1 MSPSK
6 SWNKCFKRP
15 KYIYRVAKR
24 LLSQYL
30 ELMPF
35 LNAMLN
41 QKEALLMSF
50 KPNLQH
56 ITECT
61 MNTAITAFHMQV
73 TACPLI
79 QLLLLNLSS
88 IQRISHCYKVN
99 KQNPPNIMAL
109 SQMDLPAGWRT
120 RRTKSTQVWKGTQNT
135 NKRART
141 VVEQYIMSVTMP
153 VVGGFAASATA
164 DSPPQMQ
171 PLIHASF

>member
-6 SWNKCFKRP
+6 SWNNCFKRP

-24 LLSQYL
+24 LLSQHL

-41 QKEALLMSF
+41 QKEALLMLF
-50 KPNLQH
+50 KPNLQN

-61 MNTAITAFHMQV
+61 TNTAITAFHMQV
-73 TACPLI
+73 TACPFI
-79 QLLLLNLSS
+79 ELLLLNLSS

-109 SQMDLPAGWRT
+109 SQMDLPSGWGT
-120 RRTKSTQVWKGTQNT
+120 KRTKSTQVRKGTQNT

-141 VVEQYIMSVTMP
+141 VVEQYITSVTMP

-171 PLIHASF
+171 PLTHASF